1 MSLMNLLQRRGADT
15 ARRTEGGFT
24 VSELLVGVL
33 LSSIVI
39 VGIYAASQNS
49 SRTFQVQTDAAE
61 TMDQL
66 NFAMDIVKGD
76 LRRAAYLSV
85 PNGQVSSYPSG
96 INVCGVP
103 TGTVIQA
110 LQLTDADNDWEPPQ
124 TENGPT
130 AVMMVDGSAR
140 VPDQLVLLGAYRTD
154 RSFPVVLSQPNQL
167 RAQHMLEGGAS
178 LNADDVNAIISP
190 MFDRATL
197 AVYSRSD
204 AVQFIRMTNASTAT
218 AVSGATDTIQIP
230 IQDTVQ
236 DYINEVCDF
245 GSPWAQGRRVVPLHR
260 VRFSLQRDQDNPNQT
275 VFVRE
280 ELGADNTVLD
290 RIVVANNIIDFQVWF
305 DQRGGEIGQP
315 MQSMVTDGTAGDDE
329 GGVPETQLN
338 GTASAR
344 PELARY
350 AHIQMSARLQNPI
363 DGLEVEGTGMI
374 NGLREVVEV
383 VEFDQATGE
392 AVPTNSYTRVVTIR
406 AEVDLTNF
414 MLAD

>member
-1 MSLMNLLQRRGADT
+1 MNSQNLNQRRSV
-15 ARRTEGGFT
+15 RRGSGTNAGFT

-39 VGIYAASQNS
+39 IGIYGASQNS
-49 SRTFQVQTDAAE
+49 ARTFQIQTDAAE
-61 TMDQL
+61 TIDQL

-85 PNGQVSSYPSG
+85 PNGQVSAYPSG

-103 TGTVIQA
+103 VGTVIQA

-130 AVMMVDGSAR
+130 AIMMVNGSAR
-140 VPDQLVLLGAYRTD
+140 VPDQLTLLGAYRTD

-167 RAQHMLEGGAS
+167 RAQHQLEGGTA
-178 LNADDVNAIISP
+178 LQEAEVNGIISP
-190 MFDRATL
+190 MFDRAIL

-204 AVQFIRMTNASTAT
+204 AVQFIRMTTGSTAT

-230 IQDTVQ
+230 IQDAVQ
-236 DYINEVCDF
+236 DYVNEVCDF

-260 VRFSLQRDQDNPNQT
+260 VRFSLQRDVDNPSQT

-280 ELGADNTVLD
+280 ELGADDTVLD

-315 MQSMVTDGTAGDDE
+315 MQSMVSDGTQGDDE

-338 GTASAR
+338 GTATAR

-350 AHIQMSARLQNPI
+350 AYIQMSARLQNPI
-363 DGLEVEGTGMI
+363 RGLEFEGSGFTS
-374 NGLREVVEV
+374 GLREVVEV
-383 VEFDQATGE
+383 VDFDPATSE
-392 AVPTNSYTRVVTIR
+392 DVPTDTYTRVVTVR